1 MEQTAVKEFVST
13 ATLEETTSPEVFSDE
28 DLKWFEEVAK
38 KYEDASTDLTD
49 SVLSDELEKL
59 YAEWF
64 KEETEEYFSAKEED
78 YDSPEFQAYLKS
90 FA

>member
-1 MEQTAVKEFVST
+1 MIEYSKGSNSMKIGIIAEFNPLHNGHLYLINKIKE
-13 ATLEETTSPEVFSDE
+13 
-28 DLKWFEEVAK
+28 